1 MKNPSIYPGL
11 MDSRVEFFAVENEVF
26 CFHNKQTL
34 TYDEFPGWIT
44 LAVINHMN
52 ENPQYVRKV
61 QQTEK
66 DFGGDFSKRYIYY
79 IFGGLNLV
87 PDIDEDGTFNPC
99 DFYNCDE
106 DVPMI
111 LSINNGKPLS
121 KSEIRVLKGVTL
133 SDKAIAD
140 NLFNSRE
147 TVLSHFQ
154 NIRSKTG
161 LHNKL
166 ELTEMACKQGV
177 I

>member
-1 MKNPSIYPGL
+1 MNQPNIYPGL
-11 MDSRVEFFAVENEVF
+11 LNSSVEFFAIEDEVF

-34 TYDEFPGWIT
+34 SYDEFPGYIT
-44 LAVINHMN
+44 LAVISHMN

-61 QQTEK
+61 QKTEK

-111 LSINNGKPLS
+111 LSINNGKSLS
-121 KSEIRVLKGVTL
+121 KREIQVLKLVTMPDQL
-133 SDKAIAD
+133 IAD
-140 NLFNSRE
+140 RLYNSRE
-147 TVLSHFQ
+147 TILSHMQ
-154 NIRSKTG
+154 NMRSKTG
-161 LHNKL
+161 LTNKS
-166 ELTEMACKQGV
+166 ELTKLAVQQGV